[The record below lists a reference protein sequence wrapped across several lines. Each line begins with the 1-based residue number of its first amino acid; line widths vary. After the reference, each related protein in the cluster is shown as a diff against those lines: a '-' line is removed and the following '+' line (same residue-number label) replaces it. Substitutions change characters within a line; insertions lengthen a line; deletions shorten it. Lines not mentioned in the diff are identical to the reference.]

1 VGLTVEELGKAFEE
15 ALGFALRL
23 HAGQRRKGRDVPY
36 AAHLL
41 GVTALVLQHGGGE
54 EEAVGALLH
63 DAVEDQGGRPRLE
76 EIRVRFG
83 ERVAEIVDGC
93 SDSWGEPKPPWR
105 ARKEAWLARVSGLPQ
120 GALLVAA
127 CDKLENVRAL
137 CADLRREGPV
147 VWARFNGGREIVWY
161 YRAALA
167 ALRVAAGS
175 GKAAGPLAELAL
187 AVEELAVLER
197 SGPPVPGPAGP

>member
-1 VGLTVEELGKAFEE
+1 MERLGKGFED
-15 ALGFALRL
+15 ALGLALRL

-41 GVTALVLQHGGGE
+41 GVAALVLQHGGGE

-76 EIRVRFG
+76 EIRARFG

-93 SDSWGEPKPPWR
+93 SDSWGEEPKAPWR
-105 ARKEAWLARVSGLPQ
+105 ARKEAWLARVPGLQQ

-167 ALRVAAGS
+167 ALRAAAGS

-187 AVEELAVLER
+187 AVDDLAALER
-197 SGPPVPGPAGP
+197 SGPPGR